1 MTAAAAID
9 GALLVGPRRWLVVW
23 TCALLLTLA
32 LYLAADLLPWLKV
45 YPDDWIVPV
54 RAWVGS
60 LTAFLIDTLQPI
72 TRFVKSVLQVPLN
85 LAFGLLDRGF
95 RLGNDADAAKLPPLP
110 WFGIS
115 LALTIVAHRFGG
127 RRLALLAGLTCL
139 YLAFFNQWPGA
150 MRTVAVVSISIPIGV
165 ALGALLGILGYR
177 APRLN
182 SWVIV
187 PLLDL
192 AQATPTFAYLVPLLM
207 FFGNN
212 PVAAMIAT
220 LIYATPPMVR
230 NTTLGLQQVPAE
242 VQEFGRMAGC
252 TRRQQLWRILM
263 PSAQSSLMLGVNQS
277 VNSTMN
283 MVIISSMIGAGGLG
297 FDVLMAL
304 RALKIGAALEAGVS
318 IVLIAITFDRLIKA
332 IAGQKPATRLPGE
345 PFWRRHPH
353 ALLAVAAL
361 ALVTLL
367 SLAVPELG
375 RLPKTMTVTTAA
387 WWDATIN
394 ELVKHLFVYIDA
406 IRTFLVLYVLKPF
419 KGFLL
424 DLPWAA
430 VAALLGV
437 AGYQVG
443 GRWLALLAAGLTAF
457 CALSGF
463 WPFMVLTV
471 YLCAVSGV
479 VICVIGM
486 PLGVLAARSE
496 LANRILTIVVDTLQT
511 IPLFVFL
518 IPAVMFLRV
527 GDVAAML
534 GIVLYAVTPAIKY
547 TNHGLRQVAP
557 ALIEA
562 ANMAGCTRRQ
572 LLWRVQI
579 PLALPEIM
587 LGINQVLMFAVA
599 MDIIA
604 AMIGTSDLGQEIF
617 TALAKADAGRGIVA
631 GLCTAF
637 IGIVADRLISAWSR
651 RVKERF
657 GLA

>member
-1 MTAAAAID
+1 
-9 GALLVGPRRWLVVW
+9 V
-23 TCALLLTLA
+23 
-32 LYLAADLLPWLKV
+32 
-45 YPDDWIVPV
+45 
-54 RAWVGS
+54 
-60 LTAFLIDTLQPI
+60 
-72 TRFVKSVLQVPLN
+72 
-85 LAFGLLDRGF
+85 
-95 RLGNDADAAKLPPLP
+95 
-110 WFGIS
+110 
-115 LALTIVAHRFGG
+115 
-127 RRLALLAGLTCL
+127 
-139 YLAFFNQWPGA
+139 
-150 MRTVAVVSISIPIGV
+150 
-165 ALGALLGILGYR
+165 LGALLGIIGYR

-182 SWVIV
+182 SWIIV

-192 AQATPTFAYLVPLLM
+192 AQAMPTFAYLVPLLM

-212 PVAAMIAT
+212 PVAAMMAT
-220 LIYATPPMVR
+220 LIYATPSMVR
-230 NTTLGLQQVPAE
+230 NTTLGLQRVPAE
-242 VQEFGRMAGC
+242 LQEFGKMAGC
-252 TRRQQLWRILM
+252 TRRQQLWRVLM

-277 VNSTMN
+277 VNATMN

-304 RALKIGAALEAGVS
+304 RALKIGTALEAGVS

-332 IAGQKPATRLPGE
+332 IAGRKPAKHLPGE
-345 PFWRRHPH
+345 RIWRRHPH
-353 ALLAVAAL
+353 ALAAVTALAV
-361 ALVTLL
+361 VSLL
-367 SLAVPELG
+367 SLAVPELA
-375 RLPKTMTVTTAA
+375 RLPKTFTVTTAP
-387 WWDATIN
+387 WWDAVIG
-394 ELVKHLFVYIDA
+394 ELVKLLFNYIEA
-406 IRTFLVLYVLKPF
+406 VRTFLVLYLLKPF

-424 DLPWAA
+424 DLPWAG
-430 VAALLGV
+430 VVALLGV

-443 GRWLALLAAGLTAF
+443 GRNLALVVATLTAF

-463 WPFMVLTV
+463 WSFTVLTV
-471 YLCAVSGV
+471 YLCGISS
-479 VICVIGM
+479 VIACAIGM
-486 PLGVLAARSE
+486 PLGVLASRSE
-496 LANRILTIVVDTLQT
+496 LANRILIIVADTLQT

-547 TNHGLRQVAP
+547 TAHGLRQVAP
-557 ALIEA
+557 ELVEA

-579 PLALPEIM
+579 PLALPELM

-617 TALAKADAGRGIVA
+617 TALAKADSGRGIVA

-651 RVKERF
+651 RVKDRF
-657 GLA
+657 GIT